1 MMMKRFLYYTRS
13 IICIFKNIVLI
24 IINRGWVSSCEYIVC
39 LAVVGILAV
48 GINCKMFK
56 KLRYYTRLIIC
67 KFKDIVLIMIARVKV
82 MSLYHLARLAVGVVL
97 VVLFYYYYYIVLN
110 GIACIALTA
119 LIACLAIL
127 FLILRI
133 NYIKNNPNK
142 YVYSKYGFLL
152 FKADWINIQI
162 ITIFKFISI
171 YFVNINTATGQLGFN
186 KLLIILSGFYILLNI
201 LASDTF
207 INRMYNIQQGLILII
222 KSFDDLF
229 AGAPGGVDANV
240 CGSTEGEGLPEVS
253 TSSPEPSP
261 SIEDEGL
268 SPQPTMSASP
278 DVPETGGVGPNNSNK
293 YILNNRVTLGGSL
306 KFLKQSAV
314 GNGLGREVQF
324 KRYYSTQNE
333 QKFVNNNIIDKN
345 NISIFREFKNDNIL
359 NILNKYNFDTNII
372 SEIDQNLLR
381 FVAVLEIIKKRFKY
395 SRIILDKTREPRA

>member
-1 MMMKRFLYYTRS
+1 
-13 IICIFKNIVLI
+13 
-24 IINRGWVSSCEYIVC
+24 
-39 LAVVGILAV
+39 
-48 GINCKMFK
+48 
-56 KLRYYTRLIIC
+56 
-67 KFKDIVLIMIARVKV
+67 
-82 MSLYHLARLAVGVVL
+82 
-97 VVLFYYYYYIVLN
+97 
-110 GIACIALTA
+110 
-119 LIACLAIL
+119 
-127 FLILRI
+127 
-133 NYIKNNPNK
+133 
-142 YVYSKYGFLL
+142 
-152 FKADWINIQI
+152 
-162 ITIFKFISI
+162 
-171 YFVNINTATGQLGFN
+171 
-186 KLLIILSGFYILLNI
+186 
-201 LASDTF
+201 
-207 INRMYNIQQGLILII
+207 MYNIQQGLILII

-381 FVAVLEIIKKRFKY
+381 LVAVLEIIKKRFKY
-395 SRIILDKTREPRA
+395 SRIILDKTRETRT